1 MEGRVL
7 RSISVTTEY
16 CSLKGGDYDGEKGKE
31 KKKKTHMC
39 LNGAKDPRS
48 STRVKFYQR
57 RGLQSAAGAIAK

>member
-16 CSLKGGDYDGEKGKE
+16 CSLKGGGYNGEKGR
-31 KKKKTHMC
+31 KKKKPYMC

-48 STRVKFYQR
+48 SMRVKFYQR
-57 RGLQSAAGAIAK
+57 RGLQSAAWEIVK